1 MLIFLTDIFKGE
13 HNDKHKEFLLL
24 GLVSCFLVVGCGQKQ
39 EQSEK
44 AGTQT
49 EQEMSQIKDTITKQ
63 AEEITAKGSEM
74 MEKAKSEAER
84 MKEKT
89 AATVNELIA
98 KANSLLEQGKFN
110 EAIVPAQ
117 NVLNNYDSDSEE
129 AKGIIAK
136 AKEKLKAMAEAV
148 AEKAKEQLETT
159 ITEGTHEE
167 LEATSTEKVNDIKD
181 SISNKLKG
189 FGE

>member
-1 MLIFLTDIFKGE
+1 MKNI
-13 HNDKHKEFLLL
+13 LLL
-24 GLVSCFLVVGCGQKQ
+24 GLATCFFVVGCGQKQ

-44 AGTQT
+44 AVTQT

-63 AEEITAKGSEM
+63 AEEISDKGGDVIE
-74 MEKAKSEAER
+74 EAKSEEEL
-84 MKEKT
+84 MEEET
-89 AATVNELIA
+89 AATINGLIA
-98 KANSLLEQGKFN
+98 EANSLLDQGKFN

-117 NVLNNYDSDSEE
+117 EVLTNYDTDSAE

-148 AEKAKEQLETT
+148 VEKAKEQLGSSVS
-159 ITEGTHEE
+159 EGTHKE
-167 LEATSTEKVNDIKD
+167 LETTSTENVEDIKD

>member
-1 MLIFLTDIFKGE
+1 MISISIK
-13 HNDKHKEFLLL
+13 NFLLL

-49 EQEMSQIKDTITKQ
+49 EQEVSQLKDTITKQ
-63 AEEITAKGSEM
+63 AEGISAKGSEM
-74 MEKAKSEAER
+74 IENAKSEAAL

-89 AATVNELIA
+89 EATVNELIA

-148 AEKAKEQLETT
+148 AEKAKEQLETSV
-159 ITEGTHEE
+159 TEE
-167 LEATSTEKVNDIKD
+167 TSTEKVKDIKD

>member
-1 MLIFLTDIFKGE
+1 MINVKNILI
-13 HNDKHKEFLLL
+13 L
-24 GLVSCFLVVGCGQKQ
+24 GLISCSIVVVGCGQKQ

-44 AGTQT
+44 AVTQT

-63 AEEITAKGSEM
+63 VEEISTKGSEM
-74 MEKAKSEAER
+74 IEKAKFEAELV
-84 MKEKT
+84 KEKT

-98 KANSLLEQGKFN
+98 KANSLLEQGKFS

-117 NVLNNYDSDSEE
+117 NVLDNYDSDSEE

-148 AEKAKEQLETT
+148 AEKAKEQLETSV
-159 ITEGTHEE
+159 TED
-167 LEATSTEKVNDIKD
+167 TSTEKVKDIKD

>member
-1 MLIFLTDIFKGE
+1 MISIK
-13 HNDKHKEFLLL
+13 NILLL

-44 AGTQT
+44 AGTQA

-63 AEEITAKGSEM
+63 AEEIKAKGSEII
-74 MEKAKSEAER
+74 EKAKSEAEL

-89 AATVNELIA
+89 AATINELIA

-117 NVLNNYDSDSEE
+117 DVLDNYDSDSQE

-136 AKEKLKAMAEAV
+136 AQEKLKAMAESV
-148 AEKAKEQLETT
+148 AEKAKEQLETSL
-159 ITEGTHEE
+159 TEGTHEE
-167 LEATSTEKVNDIKD
+167 IEATTTENIKD
-181 SISNKLKG
+181 LKDNISDKLKG

>member
-1 MLIFLTDIFKGE
+1 MISIKSIV
-13 HNDKHKEFLLL
+13 LL

-39 EQSEK
+39 EPGQSEK
-44 AGTQT
+44 AVTQS
-49 EQEMSQIKDTITKQ
+49 EQVTSQIKDTITKQ
-63 AEEITAKGSEM
+63 AEDISTKGSEIIG
-74 MEKAKSEAER
+74 KAKSEAEL

-89 AATVNELIA
+89 EATVKELIA
-98 KANSLLEQGKFN
+98 KANSLLGQGKFN

-117 NVLNNYDSDSEE
+117 SVLTNYDSDSEE

-148 AEKAKEQLETT
+148 AEKAKEQLGTSVK
-159 ITEGTHEE
+159 EGTHEE
-167 LEATSTEKVNDIKD
+167 LEATSTEKVKDIKD
-181 SISNKLKG
+181 SISDKLKG

>member
-1 MLIFLTDIFKGE
+1 MIRIK
-13 HNDKHKEFLLL
+13 NILLL

-44 AGTQT
+44 SGTQT
-49 EQEMSQIKDTITKQ
+49 KQETSQMKNTITKQ
-63 AEEITAKGSEM
+63 ADEMAAKGGEII
-74 MEKAKSEAER
+74 EKAKSGAEL
-84 MKEKT
+84 MKEKA
-89 AATVNELIA
+89 AATIKELIA

-117 NVLNNYDSDSEE
+117 NVLDNYDSDSQE
-129 AKGIIAK
+129 AKGIITK

-148 AEKAKEQLETT
+148 AEKAKKQVETAVS
-159 ITEGTHEE
+159 EETHEE
-167 LEATSTEKVNDIKD
+167 LGATATEKVKDIKD
-181 SISNKLKG
+181 NLSNKLKG

>member
-1 MLIFLTDIFKGE
+1 MIKIK
-13 HNDKHKEFLLL
+13 NILLL

-44 AGTQT
+44 SGTQAI
-49 EQEMSQIKDTITKQ
+49 QESSQMKDTITKQ
-63 AEEITAKGSEM
+63 ADDMATKGGEII
-74 MEKAKSEAER
+74 EKAKSEAEV
-84 MKEKT
+84 MKEKA
-89 AATVNELIA
+89 AATIKELIA

-117 NVLNNYDSDSEE
+117 NVLDNYDSDSQE
-129 AKGIIAK
+129 AKGIITK

-148 AEKAKEQLETT
+148 AENAKKQVETAVS
-159 ITEGTHEE
+159 EETHEE
-167 LEATSTEKVNDIKD
+167 LGATATEKVKDIKD
-181 SISNKLKG
+181 ELSNKLKG

>member
-1 MLIFLTDIFKGE
+1 MIRLKGI
-13 HNDKHKEFLLL
+13 LLL

-44 AGTQT
+44 TGTQAK
-49 EQEMSQIKDTITKQ
+49 QEISQIKDTITKE
-63 AEEITAKGSEM
+63 AEEMVTKGGELI
-74 MEKAKSEAER
+74 EKAKSEAEL

-89 AATVNELIA
+89 AATVKELIA
-98 KANSLLEQGKFN
+98 KANSYLEQGKFR

-117 NVLNNYDSDSEE
+117 NVLENYDSDSRE
-129 AKGIIAK
+129 AMDIITK
-136 AKEKLKAMAEAV
+136 AKEKLKTMAEEI
-148 AEKAKEQLETT
+148 AEKAKEQLGSAVSE
-159 ITEGTHEE
+159 ETHEE
-167 LEATSTEKVNDIKD
+167 LEAATTEKVKDIKD